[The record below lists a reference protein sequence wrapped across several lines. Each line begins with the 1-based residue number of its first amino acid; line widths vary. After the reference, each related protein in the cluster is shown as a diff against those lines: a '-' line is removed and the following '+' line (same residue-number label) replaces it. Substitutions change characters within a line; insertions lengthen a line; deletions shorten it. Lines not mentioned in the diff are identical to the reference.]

1 MKLTM
6 LGTGNAMV
14 TNCYNT
20 CFALEEDGR
29 CFLVDAGG
37 GNTILRRLREAG
49 IDWKQTRD
57 IFVTHKHIDHILGIV
72 WMMRIFCQNMK
83 RGSCNGEARIYA
95 HREVVEILQNLAA
108 TLLQKN
114 QADYIRLQTL
124 PERKAGNEAAFQA
137 ETCLRLI
144 IVEDG
149 EMTQILGHPV
159 TFFDIHS
166 TKAKQFGFTLEF
178 APKRRLTCCGDEP
191 YNEAEYLYA
200 KDSEWLLHEAF
211 CLYEQADVFHP
222 YEKHHS
228 TAKDAALLAE
238 QLGVKHLLLYHTED
252 KNLARRR
259 ELYTAEARQQFQGE
273 VHVPED
279 LESYELVYG

>member
-166 TKAKQFGFTLEF
+166 TKAKQFGFTMEF
-178 APKRRLTCCGDEP
+178 APERRLTCCGDEP
-191 YNEAEYLYA
+191 YNEAEYPYA
-200 KDSEWLLHEAF
+200 KGSEWLLHEAF

-279 LESYELVYG
+279 LESYEL

>member
-149 EMTQILGHPV
+149 EITQILGHPV

-279 LESYELVYG
+279 LESYELV

>member
-20 CFALEEDGR
+20 CFAFEEDGR

-108 TLLQKN
+108 TRKIRRIISGCRRYRSGR
-114 QADYIRLQTL
+114 QATRRPFRQ
-124 PERKAGNEAAFQA
+124 R
-137 ETCLRLI
+137 
-144 IVEDG
+144 
-149 EMTQILGHPV
+149 PV
-159 TFFDIHS
+159 
-166 TKAKQFGFTLEF
+166 
-178 APKRRLTCCGDEP
+178 C
-191 YNEAEYLYA
+191 
-200 KDSEWLLHEAF
+200 
-211 CLYEQADVFHP
+211 V
-222 YEKHHS
+222 
-228 TAKDAALLAE
+228 
-238 QLGVKHLLLYHTED
+238 
-252 KNLARRR
+252 
-259 ELYTAEARQQFQGE
+259 
-273 VHVPED
+273 
-279 LESYELVYG
+279 

>member
-83 RGSCNGEARIYA
+83 RGSCSGEARIVRTGKLWRYSA
-95 HREVVEILQNLAA
+95 EPCGDPASEKSGGLYPAE
-108 TLLQKN
+108 
-114 QADYIRLQTL
+114 TL
-124 PERKAGNEAAFQA
+124 PERKVGDEAAFQA

-166 TKAKQFGFTLEF
+166 TKAKQFGFTMEF
-178 APKRRLTCCGDEP
+178 APERRLTCCGDEP
-191 YNEAEYLYA
+191 YNEAEYPYA
-200 KDSEWLLHEAF
+200 KGSEWLLHEAF

-279 LESYELVYG
+279 LESYEL

>member
-1 MKLTM
+1 
-6 LGTGNAMV
+6 MV

-83 RGSCNGEARIYA
+83 RGSCSGEARIYA
-95 HREVVEILQNLAA
+95 HREVVEILQSLAA

-124 PERKAGNEAAFQA
+124 PERKAGDEAAFQA

-166 TKAKQFGFTLEF
+166 TKAKQFGFTMEF
-178 APKRRLTCCGDEP
+178 ASKRRLTCCGDEP
-191 YNEAEYLYA
+191 YNEAEYPYA
-200 KDSEWLLHEAF
+200 KGSEWLLHEAF

-279 LESYELVYG
+279 LESYEL

>member
-273 VHVPED
+273 IHVPED
-279 LESYELVYG
+279 LESYEL